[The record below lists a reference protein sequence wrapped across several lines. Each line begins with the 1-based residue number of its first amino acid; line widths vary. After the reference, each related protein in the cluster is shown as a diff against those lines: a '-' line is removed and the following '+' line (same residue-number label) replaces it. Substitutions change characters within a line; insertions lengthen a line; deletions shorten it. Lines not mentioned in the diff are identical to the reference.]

1 MTTQTIKTAIV
12 NILNSQITA
21 IPSVDAQQF
30 SEIDLPFIGV
40 TMTSERIS
48 FGLTKAYRGTVE
60 IKLRAHSGDTLT
72 VDQIND
78 ITNDLETILAANFIT
93 LMNAELNGIVIDYF
107 ANNGGI
113 PQWENDSLECSFD
126 CDIVFQTV

>member
-12 NILNSQITA
+12 NILNSQISA
-21 IPSVDAQQF
+21 ITTVDAEQF
-30 SEIDLPFIGV
+30 TEIELPFIGV

-78 ITNDLETILAANFIT
+78 ITNELETILANNFKGS
-93 LMNAELNGIVIDYF
+93 MNTELNGIWIDYF

-126 CDIVFQTV
+126 CDIVFQTT

>member
-21 IPSVDAQQF
+21 IPTVDAQQF

>member
-21 IPSVDAQQF
+21 IPTVDAQQF

-78 ITNDLETILAANFIT
+78 ITNDLETILASNFIT
-93 LMNAELNGIVIDYF
+93 LMNAELNAIVIDYF

-126 CDIVFQTV
+126 CDIVFQTT

>member
-21 IPSVDAQQF
+21 IPTVDAQQF
-30 SEIDLPFIGV
+30 EEIELPFIGV

-48 FGLTKAYRGTVE
+48 FTLTKAYRGTVE

-78 ITNDLETILAANFIT
+78 ITNELETILATNFKT
-93 LMNAELNGIVIDYF
+93 LMNAELNGILIDYF

-126 CDIVFQTV
+126 CDIVFQTT

>member
-21 IPSVDAQQF
+21 IPTVDAQQF
-30 SEIDLPFIGV
+30 SEIELPFIGV

-48 FGLTKAYRGTVE
+48 FTLTKAYRGTVE

-78 ITNDLETILAANFIT
+78 ITNELETILAANFKT

-126 CDIVFQTV
+126 CDIVFQTT

>member
-12 NILNSQITA
+12 NILNLQITA
-21 IPSVDAQQF
+21 IPTVDAQQF
-30 SEIDLPFIGV
+30 EEIELPFIGV
-40 TMTSERIS
+40 TMSSERIS
-48 FGLTKAYRGTVE
+48 FTLTKAYRGTVE

-78 ITNDLETILAANFIT
+78 ITNELETILAANFKT
-93 LMNAELNGIVIDYF
+93 LMNAELNGIFIDYF

-126 CDIVFQTV
+126 CDIVFQTT

>member
-1 MTTQTIKTAIV
+1 MTTQTIITGIV
-12 NILNSQITA
+12 SILNARITA
-21 IPSVDAQQF
+21 IPAVDAHQF
-30 SEIDLPFIGV
+30 SEIELPFIGV
-40 TMTSERIS
+40 TMSSERIS
-48 FGLTKAYRGTVE
+48 FGVMKAYRGTVE

-78 ITNDLETILAANFIT
+78 ITNELETILASDFKNAI
-93 LMNAELNGIVIDYF
+93 NAELNGIYIDYF

-126 CDIVFQTV
+126 CDIVFQTT

>member
-21 IPSVDAQQF
+21 IPTVDAQQF

-93 LMNAELNGIVIDYF
+93 FMNAELNGIVIDYF

-126 CDIVFQTV
+126 CDIVFQTT

>member
-21 IPSVDAQQF
+21 IPTVDAQQF
-30 SEIDLPFIGV
+30 SEIELPFIGV

-48 FGLTKAYRGTVE
+48 NALPKAYRGTVE

-78 ITNDLETILAANFIT
+78 ITNELETILAGNFII
-93 LMNAELNGIVIDYF
+93 LMNAELNGIVIEYF

-126 CDIVFQTV
+126 CDIVFQTT

>member
-12 NILNSQITA
+12 NIFNSQITA
-21 IPSVDAQQF
+21 IPTVDAQQF

-78 ITNDLETILAANFIT
+78 ITNDLETILASNFIT

-126 CDIVFQTV
+126 CDIVFQTT

>member
-12 NILNSQITA
+12 NILNSQISA
-21 IPSVDAQQF
+21 IPTVDAEQF
-30 SEIDLPFIGV
+30 AEIELPFIGV
-40 TMTSERIS
+40 TISSERIS
-48 FGLTKAYRGTVE
+48 FTLTKAYRGTVG

-78 ITNDLETILAANFIT
+78 ITNELETILANNFKG
-93 LMNAELNGIVIDYF
+93 LMNTELNGIWIDYF

-126 CDIVFQTV
+126 CDIVFQTT

>member
-1 MTTQTIKTAIV
+1 MTTQTIITGIV
-12 NILNSQITA
+12 SILNARISG
-21 IPSVDAQQF
+21 IPAVDAQQF
-30 SEIDLPFIGV
+30 SEIELPFIGV
-40 TMTSERIS
+40 TMNSERIS

-78 ITNDLETILAANFIT
+78 ITNELETILAADFK
-93 LMNAELNGIVIDYF
+93 NAINTELNGIYIDYF

-126 CDIVFQTV
+126 CDIVFQTT

>member
-12 NILNSQITA
+12 NILNSQISA
-21 IPSVDAQQF
+21 IPTVDAQQF
-30 SEIDLPFIGV
+30 EEIELPFIGV

-48 FGLTKAYRGTVE
+48 FTLTKAYRGTVE

-78 ITNDLETILAANFIT
+78 ITNELETILASNFKT
-93 LMNAELNGIVIDYF
+93 LMNAELNGIFIDYF

-126 CDIVFQTV
+126 CDIVFQTT

>member
-21 IPSVDAQQF
+21 IPTVDAQQF
-30 SEIDLPFIGV
+30 SEIELPFIGV

-48 FGLTKAYRGTVE
+48 FTLTKAYRGTVE

-72 VDQIND
+72 IDQIND
-78 ITNDLETILAANFIT
+78 ITNELETILAANFKT
-93 LMNAELNGIVIDYF
+93 LMNAELNGIFIDYF

-126 CDIVFQTV
+126 CDIVFQTT

>member
-21 IPSVDAQQF
+21 IPTVDAQQF
-30 SEIDLPFIGV
+30 SEIELPFIGV

-48 FGLTKAYRGTVE
+48 FTLTKAYRGTVE

-78 ITNDLETILAANFIT
+78 ITNELETILASNFKT
-93 LMNAELNGIVIDYF
+93 LMNAELNGIFIDYF

-126 CDIVFQTV
+126 CDIVFQTT

>member
-12 NILNSQITA
+12 NIFNSQITA
-21 IPSVDAQQF
+21 IPTVDAQQF
-30 SEIDLPFIGV
+30 SEIELPFIGV
-40 TMTSERIS
+40 TMSSERIS
-48 FGLTKAYRGTVE
+48 NALPKSYRGTVE

>member
-30 SEIDLPFIGV
+30 EEIELPFIGV

-48 FGLTKAYRGTVE
+48 FTLTKAYRGTVE

-78 ITNDLETILAANFIT
+78 ITNDLETILASNFIT

-126 CDIVFQTV
+126 CDIVFQTT